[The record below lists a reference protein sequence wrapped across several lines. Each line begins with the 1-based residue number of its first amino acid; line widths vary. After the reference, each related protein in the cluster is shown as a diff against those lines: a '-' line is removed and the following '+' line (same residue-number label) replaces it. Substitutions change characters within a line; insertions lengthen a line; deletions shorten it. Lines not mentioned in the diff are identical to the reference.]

1 MSPRPV
7 RSMLL
12 AALLA
17 LSAGCGAKEVT
28 ASLHLV
34 TASCAGIPPL
44 EGVTHLRFRVS
55 GPGMDA
61 PRERVSTVRWTA
73 EDVPAIPPG
82 SARVL
87 EVRAYA
93 GAPDR
98 GGQLRSLGR
107 TPPFD
112 VAEGQ
117 ATSVRVFLR
126 RLGEFA
132 PANQAVSPDTCAVP
146 REARAGHTATLLQD
160 GRVLLAGGYAPERD
174 GARLVSGTTEVF
186 DPREGMFSPGP
197 DVGAR
202 AFHTASLL
210 PDGKVLLVGGAEA
223 LDLLSMQRTAR
234 VVDVAAGEATALA
247 PKFARYQ
254 HAAAVDAEG
263 HVLLAGGRAA
273 DGSGVFALEGF
284 DASSGRFFDGMGEL
298 RRVDATLAVLE
309 GGRTILVAGGSDE
322 VRPEAD
328 VLSSVFDGD
337 TFVWLLPVP
346 PRLQVPRVGASV
358 AMLGRAEDGPLPLL
372 IGGFDGVDPVKG
384 ARAVGSSEVLESAL
398 RVSAGPALL
407 PRSHACAVS
416 LPDGRVV
423 VLGGQGTESGTPRA
437 TAWAELIIPAKDA
450 QPSVLGLPLLPQ
462 PRAGLSCTALADG
475 SVLVVGGVDDTSGEP
490 RAPIEALVL
499 MPPPRD

>member
-12 AALLA
+12 ATLLA

-28 ASLHLV
+28 PSLDLV
-34 TASCAGIPPL
+34 SASCAGTPPL
-44 EGVTHLRFRVS
+44 MGVTHLRFRVS

-61 PRERVSTVRWTA
+61 PRDRVSTVRWTA

-117 ATSVRVFLR
+117 GTSVRVFLR

-160 GRVLLAGGYAPERD
+160 GRVLLAGGHGLGRD
-174 GARLVSGTTEVF
+174 GARPVSGTTEVF
-186 DPREGMFSPGP
+186 DPREGMFSSGP

-210 PDGKVLLVGGAEA
+210 PDGKVLLVGGAES
-223 LDLLSMQRTAR
+223 LEQVSLQRTAR
-234 VVDVAAGEATALA
+234 VVDVAAGEASTLD
-247 PKFARYQ
+247 PKVARYQ
-254 HAAAVDAEG
+254 HSVAMDAEG
-263 HVLLAGGRAA
+263 RVLLVGGRSA
-273 DGSGVFALEGF
+273 DGRAVSTPEGF
-284 DASSGRFFDGMGEL
+284 HAGRGQFFDVPTQVP
-298 RRVDATLAVLE
+298 RVDAVVTATRD
-309 GGRTILVAGGSDE
+309 GRTLLVAGGAN
-322 VRPEAD
+322 EAG
-328 VLSSVFDGD
+328 LQAGILGFVFDQV
-337 TFVWLLPVP
+337 TFSPSSLTGAQLK
-346 PRLQVPRVGASV
+346 VPRVGASV
-358 AMLGRAEDGPLPLL
+358 AMLGLTEEVPRPLVM
-372 IGGFDGVDPVKG
+372 GGLDGVDPVKG
-384 ARAVGSSEVLESAL
+384 ARSVGSSEFLEGVALASTGPVLF
-398 RVSAGPALL
+398 
-407 PRSHACAVS
+407 PRSNACAVS
-416 LPDGRVV
+416 LADGRVV
-423 VLGGQGTESGTPRA
+423 VLGGQGIESGTPRA
-437 TAWAELIIPAKDA
+437 TAWAELIIPVKDG
-450 QPSVLGLPLLPQ
+450 QPVVLGLPLLPQ

-499 MPPPRD
+499 MPHPRD